1 LSAILIDYATRA
13 RRADP
18 TAPAFA
24 ARDDDPAVTLHVHGR
39 TDMTGKDPLDVAI
52 PVAREPADW
61 TTADVLRIIQQI
73 ATAFE
78 MGDDVQLTWRRDR
91 RRRKTPYGGELRL
104 DSHQKWPFNAWARL
118 QLPPIDLA
126 ALTPLFDHGASW
138 SVYGEHLRL
147 DGGNARRVD
156 DDESTEQGGA

>member
-1 LSAILIDYATRA
+1 MSAILIDYATRA

-24 ARDDDPAVTLHVHGR
+24 AREGDPAVTLHVHGR
-39 TDMTGKDPLDVAI
+39 TEMTGEKDPLDVAI
-52 PVAREPADW
+52 PVAPAPADW
-61 TTADVLRIIQQI
+61 TAADVLCIIRQI

-78 MGDDVQLTWRRDR
+78 MGEDVRLTWCRDR

-104 DSHQKWPFNAWARL
+104 DSLQKWPLNGWAVL

-126 ALTPLFDHGASW
+126 ALAPLFDLAAGWDLSAD
-138 SVYGEHLRL
+138 HLRL
-147 DGGNARRVD
+147 DGGPARRVD
-156 DDESTEQGGA
+156 EATERGGA